1 MTDNNSQNFSDNFGN
16 DSNTEGS
23 ETDPPGDEEEGG
35 GKEDTNGPSLKEKIS
50 NFGLKHGKTINTV
63 G

>member
-1 MTDNNSQNFSDNFGN
+1 LTDNNSQNSSN
-16 DSNTEGS
+16 DFENDLNTESS
-23 ETDPPGDEEEGG
+23 ETDPSGGDEKG
-35 GKEDTNGPSLKEKIS
+35 TNGPSLKEKIS

>member
-1 MTDNNSQNFSDNFGN
+1 LTDNNSQNSSN
-16 DSNTEGS
+16 DFENDLNTESS
-23 ETDPPGDEEEGG
+23 ETDPSGGGDEKG
-35 GKEDTNGPSLKEKIS
+35 TNGPSLKEKIS